1 MNQSVCEQTAITPIE
16 FTLGGGANDVTFSSS
31 PAGLGFTRAANV
43 SVNANSVQIFGTAP
57 TVGVETTYTYSI
69 STINPNSCTPSVTL
83 GGSIT
88 VFPPVQYNNWA
99 GNHTVND
106 PLCSDDGGSIVVN
119 AAAVSGG
126 FVAVKQQSRV
136 ELDNQFGVGNIITI
150 NVGPQSF
157 DYTVQGVDNATGNLS
172 NDPAIYDRAQS
183 KSEIITEIVGLIN
196 DASSGSTLVTAVGNS
211 PSVGIVTLIAKTS
224 GIGFTVTSSKQPAAS
239 PGTITITTPVANQ
252 SLTYGYYWRQT
263 DAIGTPVSTLDTSDP
278 TTYVDTG
285 LTLNLTSVTG
295 SEYYMLTTVSNNC
308 QADSPFVTITA
319 PDPLALS
326 ITTICDT
333 EITANGSGGTGQL
346 TYILYNSGG
355 TEIGRSPATFGSHTF
370 SDGDANNLPGGGS
383 ISIDPGFR
391 YNIGINDANGCSLN
405 GNDSTVQVNT
415 PIALAIDETTIKLQ
429 TQAVILMM
437 VVFYLIM
444 EDLQLQED
452 LQEILEIILILHFC
466 GQEVVEEHL
475 ILQIFQAFH
484 LLIIPLLLQIIYAI
498 PYLPN
503 LSCNKNQDSTD
514 FTVTNA
520 VDNSTISICSDGH
533 LQVSVAGGSGNF
545 SYRWTDQ
552 NGVIRGTTNRIE
564 NLEAGIYTLLVED
577 TTTGCDQ
584 QFTYQITGSTGP
596 LRMINPIAVNQ
607 ANFDTT
613 DIHL

>member
-1 MNQSVCEQTAITPIE
+1 MEVRLLCS
-16 FTLGGGANDVTFSSS
+16 L
-31 PAGLGFTRAANV
+31 L
-43 SVNANSVQIFGTAP
+43 
-57 TVGVETTYTYSI
+57 
-69 STINPNSCTPSVTL
+69 
-83 GGSIT
+83 
-88 VFPPVQYNNWA
+88 YNIIIGH

-136 ELDNQFGVGNIITI
+136 EIDNQFGVGNIITI

-183 KSEIITEIVGLIN
+183 KSEIITEIAGIIN

-333 EITANGSGGTGQL
+333 EITANGSGGYWT
-346 TYILYNSGG
+346 I
-355 TEIGRSPATFGSHTF
+355 
-370 SDGDANNLPGGGS
+370 NL
-383 ISIDPGFR
+383 
-391 YNIGINDANGCSLN
+391 
-405 GNDSTVQVNT
+405 
-415 PIALAIDETTIKLQ
+415 
-429 TQAVILMM
+429 
-437 VVFYLIM
+437 YLI
-444 EDLQLQED
+444 
-452 LQEILEIILILHFC
+452 
-466 GQEVVEEHL
+466 
-475 ILQIFQAFH
+475 
-484 LLIIPLLLQIIYAI
+484 
-498 PYLPN
+498 
-503 LSCNKNQDSTD
+503 
-514 FTVTNA
+514 
-520 VDNSTISICSDGH
+520 
-533 LQVSVAGGSGNF
+533 
-545 SYRWTDQ
+545 
-552 NGVIRGTTNRIE
+552 
-564 NLEAGIYTLLVED
+564 
-577 TTTGCDQ
+577 
-584 QFTYQITGSTGP
+584 
-596 LRMINPIAVNQ
+596 
-607 ANFDTT
+607 
-613 DIHL
+613 

>member
-1 MNQSVCEQTAITPIE
+1 M
-16 FTLGGGANDVTFSSS
+16 GANDVTFSSS

-69 STINPNSCTPSVTL
+69 STVNPNSCTPSVTL

-136 ELDNQFGVGNIITI
+136 EIDNQFGVGNIITI

-196 DASSGSTLVTAVGNS
+196 DATSGSTLVTAVGNS

-285 LTLNLTSVTG
+285 LTLNLNSVTG

-391 YNIGINDANGCSLN
+391 YNIGINDANGLFF
-405 GNDSTVQVNT
+405 
-415 PIALAIDETTIKLQ
+415 KW
-429 TQAVILMM
+429 
-437 VVFYLIM
+437 
-444 EDLQLQED
+444 
-452 LQEILEIILILHFC
+452 
-466 GQEVVEEHL
+466 
-475 ILQIFQAFH
+475 
-484 LLIIPLLLQIIYAI
+484 
-498 PYLPN
+498 
-503 LSCNKNQDSTD
+503 K
-514 FTVTNA
+514 
-520 VDNSTISICSDGH
+520 
-533 LQVSVAGGSGNF
+533 
-545 SYRWTDQ
+545 
-552 NGVIRGTTNRIE
+552 
-564 NLEAGIYTLLVED
+564 
-577 TTTGCDQ
+577 
-584 QFTYQITGSTGP
+584 
-596 LRMINPIAVNQ
+596 
-607 ANFDTT
+607 
-613 DIHL
+613 